1 MGKFIL
7 PRRGNM
13 YFIMFTVE
21 VRYRMGHGRT
31 RESFFLREMSSRI
44 CVQFDH
50 LPLTLTLIEI
60 VMNSIH

>member
-1 MGKFIL
+1 MEKYIL
-7 PRRGNM
+7 PRRGNL
-13 YFIMFTVE
+13 YFIMFTV
-21 VRYRMGHGRT
+21 RYGTGHGRT

-50 LPLTLTLIEI
+50 LPLTLTLMEI